1 MKQLQIALHYQ
12 DGTHKAVT
20 TYETAAKIVRQ
31 EAKAAPKDNP
41 VVWASAFAATT
52 SGYTHNATF
61 EMYEGKL
68 MNRNDIV
75 KAKWQA
81 ERVAKAIAEREGK
94 NQ

>member
-12 DGTHKAVT
+12 DGTHKTVT
-20 TYETAAKIVRQ
+20 TYDTAAKVVRQ
-31 EAKAAPKDNP
+31 EAKAAPKENP
-41 VVWASAFAATT
+41 IVRASAFAATT
-52 SGYTHNATF
+52 NGYTHHSTY
-61 EMYEGKL
+61 ELYEGKL

-81 ERVAKAIAEREGK
+81 ERVATAIAEREGK